1 MSRPK
6 IEYIDEENLSKSSSK
21 QSIKQPKRGGWFI
34 VGFLFLALIMGVA
47 GGVGGVVLLSE
58 NSQWREKLGLEDI
71 AINTIKTE
79 KLKLEESSAITDTV
93 KKVSPAVVSI
103 SMSKNV
109 TDIFGKSYQSNGA
122 GTGFIITNDG
132 LIVTNKHVAS
142 DKNAKYTVF
151 THDGKDYDAE
161 VIATD
166 PFNDFAVLKIDA
178 TGLPVVDLG
187 DSDDLVV
194 GQWVVAIGNALGEFD
209 NSVTVG
215 VISAKDR
222 QITASGGGKAEK
234 LEGLLQTD
242 AAVNPGNSGGP
253 LVNLKGQVIGINTA
267 VANAENIGFAISINL
282 VKKAIDSIKKT
293 GEIKRPMLG
302 IRYLPVTK
310 EIAELNNLKVDY
322 GALVIR
328 GSNRGELAVI
338 SGSPA
343 AKAGIKENDI
353 ILKINDEQITEKK
366 SLARILGQYE
376 VGDEISLTILRDD
389 KEKTV
394 KVTLTELE

>member
-1 MSRPK
+1 MPKPK
-6 IEYIDEENLSKSSSK
+6 IEYIGESDANEMPKKS
-21 QSIKQPKRGGWFI
+21 QSPKKGGWFI
-34 VGFLFLALIMGVA
+34 VGFLIFAFIMGVA
-47 GGVGGVVLLSE
+47 GGIGGVLLLSE
-58 NSQWREKLGLEDI
+58 NSYLKEKLGLKDI
-71 AINTIKTE
+71 AINTTKTE

-93 KKVSPAVVSI
+93 KKVAPAVVSI
-103 SMSKNV
+103 STTTNV
-109 TDIFGKSYQSNGA
+109 TNIFGRSYESEGG

-132 LIVTNKHVAS
+132 LIVTNKHVVS
-142 DKNAKYTVF
+142 DENTTYTVF
-151 THDGKDYDAE
+151 TNDGKDYQAK
-161 VIATD
+161 ILATD

-178 TGLPVVDLG
+178 KGLPVVDLG
-187 DSDDLVV
+187 DSDDLMV

-267 VANAENIGFAISINL
+267 VANAENIGFAIPINV
-282 VKKAIDSIKKT
+282 VKSAIDSIKKT

-302 IRYLPVTK
+302 IRYLPITK
-310 EIAELNNLKVDY
+310 EIAKINNLKVDY

-328 GSNRGELAVI
+328 GKGQGEVAVI
-338 SGSPA
+338 PGSPA
-343 AKAGIKENDI
+343 AKAGIEENDI
-353 ILKINDEQITEKK
+353 ILKINDEEISENK
-366 SLARILGQYE
+366 SLARILQQYK

-394 KVTLTELE
+394 KATLTELE